1 MLRVMFLLLQSCQS
15 HAALMGLSLFSV
27 ISVFNMETSPAGDI
41 VTFGSDYS
49 LVRMRR
55 EQFLE
60 TVPRNNHNM
69 VLLELSKGMLTFNKT
84 QFIFPNIQTP
94 LFRNPLEFEI
104 KICFVESLC
113 FSVDSVFSVNAHNQF
128 TSRGGGRVG
137 GGGAR
142 DEIVSMIVS
151 VFSRTVK
158 NRLLSRGLNLTV
170 KHLSLQSASI
180 PKVTDSPANI
190 FCSDKNFP
198 S

>member
-1 MLRVMFLLLQSCQS
+1 MFLLLHSCQS

-94 LFRNPLEFEI
+94 LFRNPLEFETRCASHE
-104 KICFVESLC
+104 KEATTNDTVSLIQGQPTRRWHC
-113 FSVDSVFSVNAHNQF
+113 VIRRCRLC
-128 TSRGGGRVG
+128 SRFR
-137 GGGAR
+137 AAAAPQ
-142 DEIVSMIVS
+142 
-151 VFSRTVK
+151 T
-158 NRLLSRGLNLTV
+158 L
-170 KHLSLQSASI
+170 
-180 PKVTDSPANI
+180 
-190 FCSDKNFP
+190 
-198 S
+198 